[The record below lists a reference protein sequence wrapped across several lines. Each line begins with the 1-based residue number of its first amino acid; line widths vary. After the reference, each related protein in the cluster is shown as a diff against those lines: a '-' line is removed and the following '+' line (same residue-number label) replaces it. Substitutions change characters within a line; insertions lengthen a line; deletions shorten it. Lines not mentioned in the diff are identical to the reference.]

1 MSSLVLFLKC
11 VQFLK
16 PCIQFLMDSI
26 LNLVIVQFLMKKKG
40 DTHNVG
46 MPPMSRKGRRVS
58 RKGRRVLWGCVSLLL
73 HMHKK
78 DC

>member
-1 MSSLVLFLKC
+1 
-11 VQFLK
+11 
-16 PCIQFLMDSI
+16 MDSI
-26 LNLVIVQFLMKKKG
+26 LNPIIVQFLMKKKG

-46 MPPMSRKGRRVS
+46 MPPMSRKGRRV
-58 RKGRRVLWGCVSLLL
+58 LWGCVSLLL